1 MILSLNNLNARASTL
16 EEMINRKTEILKTA
30 PSGSLVLS
38 SSRGKPQFF
47 LKNDDIKGRR
57 KYLGGMPNDLI
68 CALAQKDYDQRILR
82 AAKNELAT
90 LNILIRKYSRGN
102 MEDIWD
108 NLAPQRQEMVTPIVL
123 PDDQFIS
130 QWLGKP
136 YDRLGFDN
144 NAPEIYNTKGL
155 RVRSKSEAGIS
166 DKYDSRSVPYRL
178 EEPLKLEG
186 FGTVYPD
193 FKVLNVKYRKEFI
206 HEHFGMMDDPGYV
219 EANIAKLYAYLE
231 NGYVMGKNF
240 ILTTETR
247 LHPFDPNDMDII
259 IDQLLV

>member
-16 EEMINRKTEILKTA
+16 EEMIKRKTEILKTA
-30 PSGSLVLS
+30 PSGNLVLS

-47 LKNDDIKGRR
+47 LKDDGIKGRR
-57 KYLGGMPNDLI
+57 KYLGGLPNDLI

-90 LNILIRKYSRGN
+90 LNILIRKYSKGT

-206 HEHFGMMDDPGYV
+206 HEHFGKMDDPGYV
-219 EANIAKLYAYLE
+219 EANIAKLFAYQE

-240 ILTTETR
+240 ILTMETR

-259 IDQLLV
+259 IDQLLF